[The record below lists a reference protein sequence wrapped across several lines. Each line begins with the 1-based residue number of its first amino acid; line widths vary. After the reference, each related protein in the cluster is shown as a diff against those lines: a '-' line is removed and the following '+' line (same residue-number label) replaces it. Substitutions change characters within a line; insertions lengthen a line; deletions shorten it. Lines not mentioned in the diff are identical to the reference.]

1 MGLCWTWQLTA
12 SHCSLSSTSCHVIV
26 KWTIEWK
33 NKSNSDMKC
42 RMEISMFPI
51 IEWEK
56 RNISVGSSIFEI
68 RSICVQNFTL
78 RYRDEP
84 KPLINFNLISRM
96 SKLEFFYIHF
106 HIFNLL
112 YTRIGIFERT
122 SKTKKKANKLNTH
135 CAVYKIKK
143 INGRRHAAPL
153 LSLLQCLSI
162 DKFLFSFSIFKCIFK
177 K

>member
-1 MGLCWTWQLTA
+1 MSLCWTWQSTA
-12 SHCSLSSTSCHVIV
+12 SHCSLSSTSCHIIV

-33 NKSNSDMKC
+33 IRAIATWSAEWKSACFQSLN
-42 RMEISMFPI
+42 
-51 IEWEK
+51 EK
-56 RNISVGSSIFEI
+56 KRSISVGSSIFEI

-122 SKTKKKANKLNTH
+122 SKTKNKQ
-135 CAVYKIKK
+135 
-143 INGRRHAAPL
+143 INWIPTVRYT
-153 LSLLQCLSI
+153 
-162 DKFLFSFSIFKCIFK
+162 K
-177 K
+177 